1 MPSRV
6 VSIADELAA
15 ITDHWSPRVIAALNG
30 QYLKVA
36 KLEGEFV
43 WHDHAGEDELFLVLR
58 GSLRIDF
65 DDGSVTLGEGECCVV
80 PRGVRHRPVA
90 REECW
95 VALFEPMATAHT
107 GDVVDARTRS
117 IAEQTAHREE

>member
-1 MPSRV
+1 MPPRAISLTAELDQ
-6 VSIADELAA
+6 VSS
-15 ITDHWSPRVIAALNG
+15 HWSPRVVASLNG

-58 GSLRIDF
+58 GSLRLDF
-65 DDGSVTLGEGECCVV
+65 NDGSVTLGEGECCMV

-90 REECW
+90 DEECW
-95 VALFEPMATAHT
+95 VALFEPAATAHT
-107 GDVVDARTRS
+107 GDVVDPRTRS
-117 IAEQTAHREE
+117 LADQTSHLQE